1 MITTLMNYKGY
12 LMAGLG
18 FIFLIICGYAI
29 YLNLSLENTKIKLE
43 QEKEEELLSKVF
55 EKLILGIIND
65 IFSL

>member
-18 FIFLIICGYAI
+18 FVFLIICGYAI

-43 QEKEEELLSKVF
+43 QEKAI
-55 EKLILGIIND
+55 ILKEN
-65 IFSL
+65 LQQ